1 MAAFPVNLPRWVF
14 ALAFLQFIAA
24 AVLLTCALLA

>member
-1 MAAFPVNLPRWVF
+1 MHGIPATLPRWVF

-24 AVLLTCALLA
+24 AALLTFATLS